1 MATEQDTLKHQR
13 TPSQRKRDIDEDVSS
28 LYEDASPKEIEA
40 DIRRTRAEMDQ
51 TLHELQQRLSPRNI
65 WHDIMVMFR
74 SRREKSAVA
83 HEQHHTHGAADT
95 AKDTAKQVGRRVL
108 KVMRDHPVPTVLATT
123 ALTTL
128 IYESA
133 AKRKL
138 QRARSIRSINIYRGE
153 PTMYGGSHVH
163 AQSGEP
169 YTSRNVPGQQQF
181 QYESDEPGTM
191 HKAGQRISEMK
202 SQAGE
207 SIREGASHV
216 GEQVR
221 HGWQNTREFI
231 EERPLTAGVAAL
243 ALGVLVGLLIPR
255 TRREDE
261 LMGEQSEAFIKRTKA
276 MGEDAVKRGEHVAE
290 EAMDAAA
297 EAASEE
303 SEKR

>member
-1 MATEQDTLKHQR
+1 
-13 TPSQRKRDIDEDVSS
+13 
-28 LYEDASPKEIEA
+28 
-40 DIRRTRAEMDQ
+40 MDQ
-51 TLHELQQRLSPRNI
+51 TLHELQQRLSPRNV
-65 WHDIMVMFR
+65 WHDVMAMFR
-74 SRREKSAVA
+74 SKREKSAVA
-83 HEQHHTHGAADT
+83 HEQHRTHGAADT
-95 AKDTAKQVGRRVL
+95 TKDAAKQVGRRVL

-138 QRARSIRSINIYRGE
+138 QRARNIRSINIYRGE

-181 QYESDEPGTM
+181 QYESDAPGAM
-191 HKAGQRISEMK
+191 HKAGQKISEMK
-202 SQAGE
+202 SQASEKMSQAGE
-207 SIREGASHV
+207 S
-216 GEQVR
+216 VR
-221 HGWQNTREFI
+221 SGMQNTREFI
-231 EERPLTAGVAAL
+231 EERPLTVGVGAL

-261 LMGEQSEAFIKRTKA
+261 LMGEQSAAFINRTKA
-276 MGEDAVKRGEHVAE
+276 MGEDVVERGKHGAE
-290 EAMDAAA
+290 EAMEAAA

-303 SEKR
+303 SEKQGLKPE